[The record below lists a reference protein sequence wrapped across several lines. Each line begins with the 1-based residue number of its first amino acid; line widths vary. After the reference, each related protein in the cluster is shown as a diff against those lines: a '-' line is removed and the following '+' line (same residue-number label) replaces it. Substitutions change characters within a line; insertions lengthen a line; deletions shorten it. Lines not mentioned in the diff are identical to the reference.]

1 VNRSRPGT
9 LVPSF
14 TQAQQEQERI
24 CRHCK
29 EPFTPDRRNRTR
41 QRFCRKPECRKAQKV
56 SSQQIWLAKHPQYFK
71 GSASLERVR
80 NWRRAHPDYARRSKA
95 TSETSSER
103 SLLQV
108 TLQDPMIR
116 NPFIIGL
123 IADLYGCA
131 LQDSIE
137 KRIALLI
144 MNGMEIQ
151 LAMAGPETHRR
162 PPGTSA

>member
-1 VNRSRPGT
+1 VTHSRPGV

-14 TQAQQEQERI
+14 TQVQQERERI

-29 EPFTPDRRNRTR
+29 APFRPDRRNRTR
-41 QRFCRKPECRKAQKV
+41 QRFCRKPECRKAQKIR
-56 SSQQIWLAKHPQYFK
+56 SQQIWLAKHPQYFK

-80 NWRRAHPDYARRSKA
+80 NWRRAHPDYARRSKT
-95 TSETSSER
+95 TSGTSSER
-103 SLLQV
+103 APLKDS
-108 TLQDPMIR
+108 LQDSITR
-116 NPFIIGL
+116 NPLIIGL

-151 LAMAGPETHRR
+151 LAMAATERDRR